1 MSKGFFGNLSLLIV
15 LNVLIKPFWLF
26 GIDRTVQNT
35 VGAEAYG
42 LYFALF
48 NLTLLFNIIL
58 ELGINNFNSRAIAQ
72 NPGNIQQYLPNL
84 LSVKS
89 LVSFIYAFVL
99 LGLGI
104 YLGYEGDELK
114 LLALC
119 TINLIA
125 ISFVLYLRS
134 NISGLQFF
142 RVDSFFSVADKSLMI
157 ILVGVLLWIVPL
169 KNGFTLDAFVMAQI
183 VANVAVAIAAFIF
196 VKQQVNQLN
205 WHIDLNLI
213 QSLLKKA
220 APFAL
225 IGFLMAVY
233 YRIDG
238 VMLERMLGQEGAS
251 QNGMYAAGFR
261 ILDAANMFAFLFA
274 TILLPLFSKMIA
286 QKENVE
292 SLLKFS
298 TYLIF
303 VMVLTM
309 SLSIGSF
316 SQPIMDILY
325 VESNATY
332 GLLLQILIVTSVPI
346 ALVYVYGALLAAN
359 HNLKHIN
366 IIAGLGVLFNIG
378 LNIILI
384 PRYQALGAA
393 MATLST
399 QGLVA
404 IGYMLVAF
412 KKLELG
418 THLFNWLGLF
428 VYTILC
434 LVLAYYFQ
442 NIKQYWFGAMVLLS
456 VILVILSFVCNIL
469 KIADM
474 RFWWAYRNKV

>member
-72 NPGNIQQYLPNL
+72 NSNHIQRYLPNL

-89 LVSFIYAFVL
+89 LVSIIYAFVL
-99 LGLGI
+99 LGAGI

-125 ISFVLYLRS
+125 VSFVLYLRS

-142 RVDSFFSVADKSLMI
+142 RVDSFFSIADKSLMI
-157 ILVGVLLWIVPL
+157 ILVGALLWVVPL
-169 KNGFTLDAFVMAQI
+169 KNGFTLNAFVIAQI
-183 VANVAVAIAAFIF
+183 VANVA
-196 VKQQVNQLN
+196 
-205 WHIDLNLI
+205 DLSLI

-238 VMLERMLGQEGAS
+238 VMLERMLEEEGAS

-286 QKENVE
+286 QKENVQA
-292 SLLKFS
+292 LLKFS
-298 TYLIF
+298 TQLIF
-303 VMVLTM
+303 VLVLTM
-309 SLSIGSF
+309 SLSIWSF

-332 GLLLQILIVTSVPI
+332 GLLLQLLIITSIPI
-346 ALVYVYGALLAAN
+346 AIVYVYGALLAAN

-366 IIAGLGVLFNIG
+366 IIAGLGVLCNIG
-378 LNIILI
+378 LNVLLI
-384 PRYQALGAA
+384 PKYEALGAA
-393 MATLST
+393 IATLST
-399 QGLVA
+399 QSLVA
-404 IGYMLVAF
+404 LCYMLVTF
-412 KKLELG
+412 RKL
-418 THLFNWLGLF
+418 HLNVHIFNWLRLF
-428 VYTILC
+428 IYTILC
-434 LVLAYYFQ
+434 VVLAYYFQ
-442 NIKQYWFGAMVLLS
+442 SIKHYWFGAMVLLS
-456 VILVILSFVCNIL
+456 FIYVVLSFVCNIL
-469 KIADM
+469 KLTDM
-474 RFWWAYRNKV
+474 RFWWAYRNTA

>member
-72 NPGNIQQYLPNL
+72 NPSYINSYLPNL

-89 LVSFIYAFVL
+89 IISVVYAL
-99 LGLGI
+99 LLFSVGI
-104 YLGYEGDELK
+104 YLGYKGDELT

-119 TINLIA
+119 TLNLIT

-157 ILVGVLLWIVPL
+157 ILVGALLWVVPL
-169 KNGFTLDAFVMAQI
+169 KNGFTLNAFVIAQI
-183 VANVAVAIAAFIF
+183 IANVVVAICAFIF
-196 VKQQVNQLN
+196 LKQHVQRLN
-205 WHIDLNLI
+205 WHIDFGLI
-213 QSLLKKA
+213 QRLLKKA

-238 VMLERMLGQEGAS
+238 VMLERMLGEEGGT
-251 QNGMYAAGFR
+251 QTGMYAAGFR

-292 SLLKFS
+292 ALLKFS
-298 TYLIF
+298 SQLVF
-303 VMVLTM
+303 VLVLTM
-309 SLSIGSF
+309 SFSIFSF
-316 SQPIMDILY
+316 SQPIMDVLY

-332 GLLLQILIVTSVPI
+332 GSLLQLLILTSLPI
-346 ALVYVYGALLAAN
+346 AIVYVYGALLAAN
-359 HNLKHIN
+359 HNLKQIN
-366 IIAGLGVLFNIG
+366 IMAGLGVLFNIG
-378 LNIILI
+378 LNCCYACY
-384 PRYQALGAA
+384 PKFN
-393 MATLST
+393 ST
-399 QGLVA
+399 
-404 IGYMLVAF
+404 ISCFGYF
-412 KKLELG
+412 
-418 THLFNWLGLF
+418 
-428 VYTILC
+428 
-434 LVLAYYFQ
+434 
-442 NIKQYWFGAMVLLS
+442 
-456 VILVILSFVCNIL
+456 
-469 KIADM
+469 
-474 RFWWAYRNKV
+474 

>member
-42 LYFALF
+42 TYFALF

-58 ELGINNFNSRAIAQ
+58 ELGINNFNNRAIAQ
-72 NPGNIQQYLPNL
+72 NPDNIQHYLPNL

-89 LVSFIYAFVL
+89 IVSIIYAVL
-99 LGLGI
+99 LFCVGI
-104 YLGYEGDELK
+104 YLGYEGEELK

-119 TINLIA
+119 VLNLIA

-157 ILVGVLLWIVPL
+157 LLVGALLWVFPL
-169 KNGFTLDAFVMAQI
+169 KGGFTLDAFVIAQI
-183 VANVAVAIAAFIF
+183 VANIVVAVAAFIF
-196 VKQQVNQLN
+196 VKQHVKQLN
-205 WHIDLNLI
+205 WNINYSLI
-213 QSLLKKA
+213 LSLLKKA

-238 VMLERMLGQEGAS
+238 VMLERMLGEEGPK

-286 QKENVE
+286 QKESVQA
-292 SLLKFS
+292 LLKLS
-298 TYLIF
+298 TNL
-303 VMVLTM
+303 VLVLVLTM
-309 SLSIGSF
+309 SFSIWAF
-316 SQPIMDILY
+316 SQPIMDLLY
-325 VESNATY
+325 TESDANY
-332 GLLLQILIVTSVPI
+332 GLLLKILIVTSIPI
-346 ALVYVYGALLAAN
+346 AMVYVYGALLAAN

-366 IIAGLGVLFNIG
+366 IMAGFGVVINIG
-378 LNIILI
+378 LNLFLI
-384 PRYQALGAA
+384 PQYQALGAA
-393 MATLST
+393 IATLST
-399 QGLVA
+399 QIVVA
-404 IGYMLVAF
+404 VFYMMLTF
-412 KKLELG
+412 KKLQLQ
-418 THLFNWLGLF
+418 FNVFDWMRLL
-428 VYTILC
+428 VYAIVCFLI
-434 LVLAYYFQ
+434 AYTFQ
-442 NIKQYWFGAMVLLS
+442 NTESYWFASMLLLAF
-456 VILVILSFVCNIL
+456 ILVMLSLLFKIL
-469 KIADM
+469 KLKELKQ
-474 RFWWAYRNKV
+474 WWSYSQT